1 MKKYL
6 NYFIAIAT
14 IFLFNFFFGYDLL
27 SASAVGIF
35 AYWLSALLFRSNH
48 SLPIKELFLSLYS
61 LQYLFG
67 SALMYNGFDYYY
79 SDYNKMKITS
89 EDYFTFVIPVFL
101 SFCFGFNIFVKKNSI
116 KINRVQI
123 DQWLNLHPLAPY
135 YFIAIGFLI
144 SFMLDFVPSSFNFVI
159 YILSAFKYVGLFIL
173 LMSFRAIKP
182 ILLSVI
188 YGSILISSFEG
199 GMFHDLLTWIIMLA
213 LVLSYRYKPNWKFK
227 IIGFLAFGIFAIFIQ
242 SIKSGLREQT
252 WLGNKQTSIALVEEV
267 SNNVSFNNGGLLSMN
282 NLGPN
287 VIRINQGFFLAST
300 MNNVPRNIP
309 HTHGALIMEYLYAAI
324 VPRIFDANKLKSG
337 GHEFTNLYA
346 GLETVGETSMP
357 LGLFSDAYIDFGNLG
372 AIVCVFLIGLMYGY
386 ILKQFFVKSKTYPVL
401 ILFTL
406 QAFIYAIRPDTETQ
420 TAFGNIFKTIMLLWI
435 MFKLYPNFFKI
446 PLKNFSNLKQY

>member
-14 IFLFNFFFGYDLL
+14 IFLFNFFFGYDSL

-101 SFCFGFNIFVKKNSI
+101 CFCLGFNIFVKKNSI
-116 KINRVQI
+116 KINRDQI
-123 DQWLNLHPLAPY
+123 DQWLNVHPQAPY
-135 YFIAIGFLI
+135 YFIVIGFILPLVSGFI
-144 SFMLDFVPSSFNFVI
+144 PNSFDFILYF
-159 YILSAFKYVGLFIL
+159 LSAFKFIGLFIL
-173 LMSFRAIKP
+173 LMSYRTIKP
-182 ILLSVI
+182 LLMVGI
-188 YGSILISSFEG
+188 YGAILISSFQG
-199 GMFHDLLTWIIMLA
+199 GMFHDLLTWLIFLA
-213 LVLSYRYKPNWKFK
+213 IVLTYRYKPNWTLKT
-227 IIGFLAFGIFAIFIQ
+227 IGIVLFALFAIFIQ

-267 SNNVSFNNGGLLSMN
+267 SNNVSVSNGGLLSMN

-346 GLETVGETSMP
+346 GLDTVGETSMP
-357 LGLFSDAYIDFGNLG
+357 LGLFSDAYIDFGKFG
-372 AIVCVFLIGLMYGY
+372 AIVCVFFIGLMYGY
-386 ILKQFFVKSKTYPVL
+386 ILNQFFTNSNTFPIL
-401 ILFTL
+401 ILFAVL
-406 QAFIYAIRPDTETQ
+406 AFIYPMRPDTETQ
-420 TAFGNIFKTIMLLWI
+420 TAFGHLFKTIMLLWL
-435 MFKLYPNFFKI
+435 MFKLYPSFFKI
-446 PLKNFSNLKQY
+446 PSKNF